1 MTNLLTTTQASNAL
15 RVATSDSR
23 MADLLPLVDRYIRDA
38 TGRDW
43 TADAT
48 IHPTAMSA
56 ATMLLVQWYDNPSM
70 IGMDGSLSH
79 GLTAAL
85 TQLEAEALK
94 YRKYQFNG
102 ASGAGGIS
110 IPGAL
115 EGDDVI
121 SLVGVYG
128 VSGSQT
134 ASFESEISEEGYIQQ
149 TSSSDLSDNLYVVI
163 LKSPKDDII
172 A

>member
-1 MTNLLTTTQASNAL
+1 MTNILTSAQAANAL

-23 MADLLPLVDRYIRDA
+23 LADLLPQVDAYIKNA

-43 TADAT
+43 TADQT
-48 IHPTAMSA
+48 IHSSAIAA
-56 ATMLLVQWYDNPSM
+56 ATMLLVMWFDNPSM
-70 IGMDGSLSH
+70 VGSEGSLSH
-79 GLTAAL
+79 GLTFQL
-85 TQLEAEALK
+85 SQLEAEALK
-94 YRKYQFNG
+94 YRKYQFYG

-110 IPGAL
+110 VSGAL
-115 EGDDVI
+115 VGDDVI

-128 VSGSQT
+128 ASGSRV
-134 ASFESEISEEGYIQQ
+134 ADFETEISEEGYIQQ
-149 TSSSDLSDNLYVVI
+149 ISGSDLSENLYVVI